1 MVRTVLVSTMFAASV
16 ALAAQ
21 HTGSAPAEPPPQSRI
36 IGTVVGAESGRGVR
50 LAQVTLFS
58 DAGEMTQV
66 TDDSGAF
73 AFERL
78 RPGDYRL
85 TVSKPGYLETRY
97 GQTRLGTDTA
107 GRRIRLVER
116 DQVEKISVP
125 LSQGASVSGV
135 VRDIHGDPVY
145 RATVRVSRWVI
156 RNGART
162 LEEVASADTDER
174 GAYRIPLL
182 PPRNYVVSATPG
194 EAVVDERAPNP
205 QGFAHVFHPGS
216 ASPAGA
222 ETIALSLGDERSID
236 LHLPLV
242 PLTRITGVVLD
253 ANGVPAPDIAVSLD
267 DVGLSGAGGEQGVNT
282 DERGR
287 FEFKT
292 VAPGSYIVSAG
303 NRADFHVSADTITL
317 DIKGDVSFGIA
328 SKWKAANLFSVLS
341 HVDERGRSVSSH
353 ASAGSASAEIS
364 VINAP
369 LPDVVLRL
377 EAPRIVSGRL
387 LFEGSAA
394 QSPRDIQVVLAP
406 LGTGHMMS
414 DKVNPDGTFAI
425 QDLAPGRYAVSIDG
439 STGPWTL
446 ARAMSGGVDV
456 LDELLE
462 VPRDREV
469 NDLTLTLRDRAS
481 ELSGTVFDSAAQ
493 PADDRVV
500 VVFSANER
508 LWATALDRVQAT
520 PVGPDGRYVF
530 TDLRPGAYRLAV
542 VAGVEPE
549 EWLDPAFLRQLL
561 PVSVP
566 ITLGDAEK
574 KTQDLR
580 VK

>member
-1 MVRTVLVSTMFAASV
+1 
-16 ALAAQ
+16 
-21 HTGSAPAEPPPQSRI
+21 
-36 IGTVVGAESGRGVR
+36 
-50 LAQVTLFS
+50 
-58 DAGEMTQV
+58 
-66 TDDSGAF
+66 
-73 AFERL
+73 
-78 RPGDYRL
+78 
-85 TVSKPGYLETRY
+85 
-97 GQTRLGTDTA
+97 
-107 GRRIRLVER
+107 
-116 DQVEKISVP
+116 
-125 LSQGASVSGV
+125 
-135 VRDIHGDPVY
+135 
-145 RATVRVSRWVI
+145 
-156 RNGART
+156 
-162 LEEVASADTDER
+162 
-174 GAYRIPLL
+174 
-182 PPRNYVVSATPG
+182 
-194 EAVVDERAPNP
+194 
-205 QGFAHVFHPGS
+205 
-216 ASPAGA
+216 
-222 ETIALSLGDERSID
+222 
-236 LHLPLV
+236 
-242 PLTRITGVVLD
+242 
-253 ANGVPAPDIAVSLD
+253 
-267 DVGLSGAGGEQGVNT
+267 
-282 DERGR
+282 
-287 FEFKT
+287 
-292 VAPGSYIVSAG
+292 
-303 NRADFHVSADTITL
+303 
-317 DIKGDVSFGIA
+317 
-328 SKWKAANLFSVLS
+328 
-341 HVDERGRSVSSH
+341 
-353 ASAGSASAEIS
+353 
-364 VINAP
+364 
-369 LPDVVLRL
+369 
-377 EAPRIVSGRL
+377 
-387 LFEGSAA
+387 
-394 QSPRDIQVVLAP
+394 
-406 LGTGHMMS
+406 MMS